1 MRNATMNLFFVLLC
15 AFSSQ
20 VIAQNFTQNIT
31 NYFNQFLEQNELLPQ
46 DVQWFVTAK
55 NVSRITGVNNIYFR
69 QVINGIQVYGTE
81 SSIHILPSGKVLTS
95 SNHFIKNS
103 TNKITGATTPS
114 ITAIQAIVS
123 AANQLNYSITES
135 LTVVDN
141 FQSVD
146 RKTIISKGDISLS
159 NIPAQLMYQLND
171 KGELKLAWNISIQ
184 EISQQDWWSM
194 RVDASTG
201 LIIEK
206 NNWMV
211 SCAFNHNHN
220 ENEIMNY
227 NQNLFDIPNYKE
239 ISESSNG
246 CSDCYE
252 VFAIPAESPYYGSR
266 TTELDPANATASPFG
281 WHDTDGSS
289 GAEFTVTKGNN
300 VDAYEDGDNPGYQP
314 DGGATLDFT
323 GYPFSQIYTAA
334 NQYEDAAITN
344 LFYWNN
350 IIHDV
355 LYQYGFDEAAGN
367 FQENNYGNGGAGS
380 DSVNAEAQDGSG
392 TCNANFGTPVDG
404 GNPKMQMYVCGD
416 KDGDFDN
423 LVIIHEYGHGI
434 SNRLT
439 GGPGTSGCLGNSEQM
454 GEGWSDFYG
463 VIMTIEPGDT
473 GTDARGVGTYLF
485 GQGAGGPGIRPFPY
499 STDFAVNPQTYDDIK
514 TAVIPHG
521 VGSVWATM
529 LWELTWELVDDHG
542 WDANIYNFTGD
553 TNLDAGNVVAMAIIT
568 EGMKLQPCS
577 PGFVDGR
584 DAIFAADIAIY
595 GGVNECTIWD
605 AFAKRGLG
613 VSADQGSSSS
623 VSDGTEAFDTPSGLA
638 AFTAPDDVCAND
650 DVLTGLS
657 GGTPSGGVYSG
668 PGVTDDGNGLTYSFD
683 PVAAGIGVHTIM
695 YEVPSGPCSV
705 ASSAT
710 DDIEVIAV
718 PPGPATTGVSDFCIG
733 DSVTVTAT
741 LGNPSNVIRWY
752 DALTGGNFLFEGTSY
767 TFNPTAT
774 TDVYAQENPPG
785 PLSQLVISEITLETP
800 DRFEIQNVGISFDY
814 SGYSIA
820 VSDQPY
826 TNINTMNTITQTL
839 GNMGADSVVDWNDS
853 GGAGYWGN
861 NIWWDNNGNGWI
873 IIIDT
878 LGNVV
883 DSVFWNFTA
892 AEIAG
897 LNITINGFNVTSGN
911 LDWSGNGADFTV
923 NCNNSF
929 RRNGDTDSNADWSGT
944 CEASDYG
951 IPNSD
956 IDMGIAGC
964 IGDRTITTVTLDGID
979 PLITCPVDI
988 TVSTDAGQCDASS
1001 VSLGSPTVSDNCS
1014 GEIVTNDAP
1023 AIFNLGNTTVT
1034 WTVTDAAGNSATCS
1048 QVVTVVD
1055 DLDPTITCPADITEI
1070 VNVGELFTIP
1080 DYTSGASATDNCTAS
1095 PIITQDPD
1103 SGTQVG
1109 VGVTVI
1115 TMTATDD
1122 DGNDGTCT
1130 FNLNVVEILS
1140 IEDLDFYNSIVL
1152 YPNPTDGQITL
1163 LNNSSIQL
1171 FKATIIDING
1181 RVVQSVDLT
1190 NTGVETL
1197 FSIENLAIGIYFV
1210 KINTENNSIV
1220 KRIVKQ

>member
-81 SSIHILPSGKVLTS
+81 SSIHILPSGKVLTA
-95 SNHFIKNS
+95 SNHFINNS
-103 TNKITGATTPS
+103 AYKIMGATTPS
-114 ITAIQAIVS
+114 ITATQAIVS

-141 FQSVD
+141 MQGVD
-146 RKTIISKGDISLS
+146 RKTIISKGGISLS

-201 LIIEK
+201 HIIEK

-220 ENEIMNY
+220 ENEILNY
-227 NQNLFDIPNYKE
+227 NQNLFDITNYKE

-246 CSDCYE
+246 CNDCYE
-252 VFAIPAESPYYGSR
+252 VFAIPIESPYYGSR

-281 WHDTDGSS
+281 WHDTDGSP

-355 LYQYGFDEAAGN
+355 LYQYGFDEAGGN
-367 FQENNYGNGGAGS
+367 FQENNYGNGGIGS

-485 GQGAGGPGIRPFPY
+485 GQGANGPGIRPFPY

-584 DAIFAADIAIY
+584 DAIFAADVAIY

-613 VSADQGSSSS
+613 VSADQGSSGSTT
-623 VSDGTEAFDTPSGLA
+623 DGTEAFDTPSGLA
-638 AFTAPDDVCAND
+638 AFTAPEDVCAND
-650 DVLTGLS
+650 EVLTGLS

-718 PPGPATTGVSDFCIG
+718 PPGPTTTGVSDFCIG

-741 LGNPSNVIRWY
+741 LGDPSNVIRWY
-752 DALTGGNFLFEGTSY
+752 DAQTGGNFLFEGTSY

-800 DRFEIQNVGISFDY
+800 DRLEIQNVGISFDY

-826 TNINTMNTITQTL
+826 TNINAMNTITQTL

-861 NIWWDNNGNGWI
+861 NIFWDNNGTGWI

-878 LGNVV
+878 LGNVI

-892 AEIAG
+892 VEIAG
-897 LNITINGFNVTSGN
+897 LNITINGFNVTSGD
-911 LDWSGNGADFTV
+911 LDWSGIGADFTV
-923 NCNNSF
+923 DCTNSF

-944 CEASDYG
+944 CEPSDYG

-956 IDMGIAGC
+956 INLGIAGC
-964 IGDRTITTVTLDGID
+964 IGDRTITTVTLDSID

-988 TVSTDAGQCDASS
+988 TVSTDAGQCGASS

-1023 AIFNLGNTTVT
+1023 AIFNLGSTTVT

-1055 DLDPTITCPADITEI
+1055 DIDPIITCPADVTEI

-1080 DYTSGASATDNCTAS
+1080 DYTSGASATDNCTAA
-1095 PIITQDPD
+1095 PIITQDPAA
-1103 SGTQVG
+1103 GTEVG
-1109 VGVTVI
+1109 VGVTII
-1115 TMTATDD
+1115 TMTATDAV
-1122 DGNDGTCT
+1122 GNDGTCT
-1130 FNLNVVEILS
+1130 FNLNVVDILS

-1181 RVVQSVDLT
+1181 RVLQSVDLT
-1190 NTGVETL
+1190 NTGVETI